1 MYKPLLNCQPLE
13 MKGKEITYL
22 CIEENKYNYNPSH
35 KYCTFNERRNRKSCC
50 LCNIDKV
57 RSDDVR
63 IGSPYFYTPK
73 YYYKSPFVKM

>member
-13 MKGKEITYL
+13 TKGNVTKYL
-22 CIEENKYNYNPSH
+22 CIEENNKMKREIGN
-35 KYCTFNERRNRKSCC
+35 KYCTFKSRKERKSCC

-63 IGSPYFYTPK
+63 IGSPYFYTDR
-73 YYYKSPFVKM
+73 YYKY